1 MLIRQKSTCWVT
13 HGGHDCTLVWWV
25 RHPVCVKQAKMTF
38 CLLFTS
44 YSLLFR
50 HYKAPHPSPLVTT
63 VVLNFFVKYKNP
75 DLLIPRWIPTKV
87 YFCIVYR
94 TKIHDKYRLLF
105 SKHKRNWAPGSDSV
119 CVFWYSQDIICRNSK
134 FRKISFRKKHCL
146 NIVLNGEPSN

>member
-1 MLIRQKSTCWVT
+1 MLIRQKSPCWVT

-75 DLLIPRWIPTKV
+75 VDGSPDTTLISKKMHF
-87 YFCIVYR
+87 YIVYR

-119 CVFWYSQDIICRNSK
+119 CVFDILRI
-134 FRKISFRKKHCL
+134 
-146 NIVLNGEPSN
+146 

>member
-75 DLLIPRWIPTKV
+75 DLLIPRWFPKKCIFISYIVPKSMINTDY
-87 YFCIVYR
+87 YF
-94 TKIHDKYRLLF
+94 
-105 SKHKRNWAPGSDSV
+105 
-119 CVFWYSQDIICRNSK
+119 
-134 FRKISFRKKHCL
+134 L
-146 NIVLNGEPSN
+146 NINAIEHLDLIQFAFLIFSGYNLSKLEISENFF